1 VTSLLR
7 RRFGPLGGLTTTG
20 PSGTTGTTDDTALLR
35 SVRRRLILWSG
46 GTTLVVLVVLGGML
60 YGAVGRSLAA
70 AGERQLQDRADN
82 IHRFLVQSP
91 GGRLPLGFLFGGG
104 SAATFAFVVGPTGQ
118 VFGPPQELPTGLP
131 NDASVDAARSSG
143 TDIRTSEIQGVPIRV
158 RSESVKAATGSFVIQ
173 VVQDRSAEQRTL
185 DVLLLVLLVGGGIA
199 LITATGVG
207 ALYARR
213 ALVPIRQSLDAQQ
226 SALRRQR
233 EFAADASHE
242 LRTPLTVI
250 RTSVEH
256 LQRHPES
263 RVAEVGTALDDVTA
277 EVRHLTAI
285 VEDLLLLA
293 RSDSGAIELER
304 VSLDLG
310 DVAADA
316 MTSLTQLAATRN
328 VQVVLDPEP
337 APVVGDPARL
347 RQLVVI
353 LADNAVRHS
362 PPGATAT
369 VRVRREGSFAVLVVE
384 DEGPGIRA
392 EDLPHIFDR
401 FWRAPGAPDG
411 GTGLGL
417 AIGEWITRR
426 HGGTIGV
433 EARSPRGTRFV
444 VRLPLAA
451 PPPATALNPVTPAG

>member
-1 VTSLLR
+1 VTDFVRSH
-7 RRFGPLGGLTTTG
+7 FGSQGSGARPGSG
-20 PSGTTGTTDDTALLR
+20 PPDDASLLR

-46 GTTLVVLVVLGGML
+46 GTTLVVLVALGIVL

-118 VFGPPQELPTGLP
+118 VFGPPQDLPNGLP
-131 NDASVDAARSSG
+131 NDASVDAARASG
-143 TDIRTSEIQGVPIRV
+143 VDVRTSEIQGVPIRV
-158 RSESVKAATGSFVIQ
+158 RSEEVQAGGGSFVVQ
-173 VVQDRSAEQRTL
+173 VVQDRTSEQKTL
-185 DVLLLVLLVGGGIA
+185 DVMLLVLLVGGGIA
-199 LITATGVG
+199 LIAATAVG

-226 SALRRQR
+226 VALQRQR

-256 LQRHPES
+256 LQRHPQS
-263 RVAEVGTALDDVTA
+263 PVADVGTALDDVSA
-277 EVRHLTAI
+277 EVGHLTAI

-293 RSDSGAIELER
+293 RSDSGAVELER
-304 VSLDLG
+304 VTLDLG

-316 MTSLTQLAATRN
+316 MPSLTQLAAARD
-328 VQVVLDPEP
+328 VQIVLDPEP

-369 VRVRREGSFAVLVVE
+369 VRVRRDRSQALLVVE

-401 FWRAPGAPDG
+401 FWRAPGAPEG

-433 EARSPRGTRFV
+433 ESRSPTGSRFI
-444 VRLPLAA
+444 VRLPLAG
-451 PPPATALNPVTPAG
+451 PPPVTALNPVAPAG

>member
-1 VTSLLR
+1 MTTEVRPTEPSDDATLVR
-7 RRFGPLGGLTTTG
+7 R
-20 PSGTTGTTDDTALLR
+20 
-35 SVRRRLILWSG
+35 VRRRLILWSG
-46 GTTLVVLVVLGGML
+46 GTTLVVLIVLGAML
-60 YGAVGRSLAA
+60 YAAVGRTLAA
-70 AGERQLQDRADN
+70 AGEKQLADRATTID
-82 IHRFLVQSP
+82 RFLRQSP

-118 VFGPPQELPTGLP
+118 VFGPPQDLPTGLP
-131 NDASVDAARSSG
+131 NDDSVDAARASG
-143 TDIRTSEIQGVPIRV
+143 SDVRTSEIQGVPIRV
-158 RSESVKAATGSFVIQ
+158 RSEEVDTPGGSFVVQ
-173 VVQDRSAEQRTL
+173 VVQDRTSEQRTL

-199 LITATGVG
+199 LIAATGVG

-213 ALVPIRQSLDAQQ
+213 ALIPIRQSLDAQQ
-226 SALRRQR
+226 AALRRQR

-263 RVAEVGTALDDVTA
+263 RVADVGTALEDVNA

-293 RSDSGAIELER
+293 RSDSGAVELER
-304 VSLDLG
+304 VPLDLG

-316 MTSLTQLAATRN
+316 MPSLTQLAATRN

-337 APVVGDPARL
+337 APVIGDPARL
-347 RQLVVI
+347 RQLVII
-353 LADNAVRHS
+353 LADNAVRHT
-362 PPGATAT
+362 PPGASAT
-369 VRVRREGSFAVLVVE
+369 VRVRREGASALLVVE
-384 DEGPGIRA
+384 DDGPGIRP

-401 FWRAPGAPDG
+401 FWRAPGAPEG

-417 AIGEWITRR
+417 AIGAWITRR

-433 EARSPRGTRFV
+433 EPRSPRGSRFL
-444 VRLPLAA
+444 VRLPLAG
-451 PPPATALNPVTPAG
+451 PPPATALNPVAPAG

>member
-1 VTSLLR
+1 M
-7 RRFGPLGGLTTTG
+7 
-20 PSGTTGTTDDTALLR
+20 DDAALVR

-46 GTTLVVLVVLGGML
+46 GTTLVVLVVLGSLL
-60 YGAVGRSLAA
+60 YAAVGRSLAA
-70 AGERQLQDRADN
+70 AGERQLADRSDN
-82 IHRFLVQSP
+82 IHRFIVQSP

-118 VFGPPQELPTGLP
+118 VFGPPQELPNGLP
-131 NDASVDAARSSG
+131 NDASVDAARASG
-143 TDIRTSEIQGVPIRV
+143 TDVRTSEIEGVPIRV
-158 RSESVKAATGSFVIQ
+158 RSDAVKAPTGTFVVQ
-173 VVQDRSAEQRTL
+173 VVQDRTSEQRTL
-185 DVLLLVLLVGGGIA
+185 DVLLLVLLVGGGVA
-199 LITATGVG
+199 LVAATAVG

-213 ALVPIRQSLDAQQ
+213 ALVPIRQSLETQQ
-226 SALRRQR
+226 AALRRQR

-263 RVAEVGTALDDVTA
+263 RVAEVGTALEDVSA
-277 EVRHLTAI
+277 EVGHLTAI

-316 MTSLTQLAATRN
+316 MPSLTQLAAARN

-337 APVVGDPARL
+337 APVIGDPARL

-353 LADNAVRHS
+353 LTDNALRHS
-362 PPGATAT
+362 PPGTTAT
-369 VRVRREGSFAVLVVE
+369 VRVRREASSAVLVVE
-384 DEGPGIRA
+384 DEGPGIRE

-401 FWRAPGAPDG
+401 FWRGPGAPEG

-426 HGGTIGV
+426 HGGSIGV
-433 EARSPRGTRFV
+433 EARSPRGSRFV
-444 VRLPLAA
+444 VRLPLAG
-451 PPPATALNPVTPAG
+451 PPAVTALNPHLAE

>member
-1 VTSLLR
+1 LTSFLR
-7 RRFGPLGGLTTTG
+7 RRLGPFGVDAAA
-20 PSGTTGTTDDTALLR
+20 DDAELLR
-35 SVRRRLILWSG
+35 NVRRRLILWSG
-46 GTTLVVLVVLGGML
+46 GTTLVVLVVLGALL
-60 YGAVGRSLAA
+60 YVAVGRSLAA
-70 AGERQLQDRADN
+70 AGERQLQDRAATV
-82 IHRFLVQSP
+82 HRFLDQSP

-104 SAATFAFVVGPTGQ
+104 SAGTFAYVVGPNGQ

-131 NDASVDAARSSG
+131 NDESVDAARASG
-143 TDIRTSEIQGVPIRV
+143 MDVRTSEIQDVPIRV
-158 RSESVKAATGSFVIQ
+158 RSEEVETGGGSFVVQ
-173 VVQDRSAEQRTL
+173 VVQDRTSEQRTL

-199 LITATGVG
+199 LIAATGVG

-213 ALVPIRQSLDAQQ
+213 ALVPIRQSLAAQQ
-226 SALRRQR
+226 AALLRQR

-256 LQRHPES
+256 LQRHPDS
-263 RVAEVGTALDDVTA
+263 RVADVGTALEDVSA
-277 EVRHLTAI
+277 EVGHLTAI

-304 VSLDLG
+304 VALDLG

-316 MTSLTQLAATRN
+316 MPSLTQLAAARN
-328 VQVVLDPEP
+328 IQVVLDPEP
-337 APVVGDPARL
+337 TPVIGDPARL

-369 VRVRREGSFAVLVVE
+369 VRVRREGSSALLVVD
-384 DEGPGIRA
+384 DEGPGIRP

-401 FWRAPGAPDG
+401 FWRAPGAPEG

-417 AIGEWITRR
+417 AIGEWIARR
-426 HGGTIGV
+426 HGGSIAV
-433 EARSPRGTRFV
+433 EPRSPRGSRFV
-444 VRLPLAA
+444 VRLPLAG
-451 PPPATALNPVTPAG
+451 PPAATVLNPVTPAT

>member
-1 VTSLLR
+1 MSSLLR
-7 RRFGPLGGLTTTG
+7 RLTAAAFIPG
-20 PSGTTGTTDDTALLR
+20 DHPTTDDAALIR

-46 GTTLVVLVVLGGML
+46 GTTLVVLVVLGSLL
-60 YGAVGRSLAA
+60 YAAVGRSLAA
-70 AGERQLQDRADN
+70 AGERQLVDRSDT
-82 IHRFLVQSP
+82 IRRFISQGP
-91 GGRLPLGFLFGGG
+91 GGRPLPLGFLFGGG

-118 VFGPPQELPTGLP
+118 VFGPPQELPNGLP
-131 NDASVDAARSSG
+131 NDASVESARTTG
-143 TDIRTSEIQGVPIRV
+143 TDVRTAEIDRVPIRL
-158 RSESVKAATGSFVIQ
+158 RSEAVKGPTGTFVIQ
-173 VVQDRSAEQRTL
+173 VVQDRTSEQRTL

-199 LITATGVG
+199 LIAATAVG
-207 ALYARR
+207 AIYARR
-213 ALVPIRQSLDAQQ
+213 ALVPIRQSLETQEA
-226 SALRRQR
+226 ALRRQR

-256 LQRHPES
+256 LQRHRES
-263 RVAEVGTALDDVTA
+263 RVSEVGTALEDVSA
-277 EVRHLTAI
+277 EVGHLTAI

-293 RSDSGAIELER
+293 RSDSGAIELEH

-316 MTSLTQLAATRN
+316 MPSLTQLAAARN

-337 APVVGDPARL
+337 APVIGDPARL

-369 VRVRREGSFAVLVVE
+369 VRVRRDGGSALLVVE

-392 EDLPHIFDR
+392 EHLPHIFDR
-401 FWRAPGAPDG
+401 FWRGPGAPEG

-426 HGGTIGV
+426 HAGSIAV
-433 EARSPRGTRFV
+433 EARSPRGSRFI
-444 VRLPLAA
+444 VRLPLAG
-451 PPPATALNPVTPAG
+451 PPPVTALNPVTPAG